1 MTESLGRLTEGAR
14 GASDFG
20 CGEQASVSASATTK
34 NPTAVALVTLM
45 VVPGGTRTR
54 LGVYAFSSREAATSD
69 PPGHAPLTL
78 AGDRVKQTFVPRDA
92 SPRLPRRELLLLGAG
107 LLWTP
112 AAGASVSPYTRRG
125 LLDQNGSDRSLA
137 EVAAGKTLVLVVMKG
152 HYCAVCRA
160 QLARLEAISAR
171 FQRLGARVAA
181 LNADPVE
188 ANRAIAEK
196 YAFSMPILSDR
207 DHAVS
212 EGLSLWHAEAG
223 HPMPAIVVFDA
234 CGSEVSRSVG
244 RSVDDRPEAALIALA
259 RRLHELPPNC
269 TVA

>member
-1 MTESLGRLTEGAR
+1 MSR
-14 GASDFG
+14 G
-20 CGEQASVSASATTK
+20 
-34 NPTAVALVTLM
+34 VT
-45 VVPGGTRTR
+45 R
-54 LGVYAFSSREAATSD
+54 
-69 PPGHAPLTL
+69 PLL
-78 AGDRVKQTFVPRDA
+78 
-92 SPRLPRRELLLLGAG
+92 RRELLLLGAG
-107 LLWTP
+107 LVWAPL
-112 AAGASVSPYTRRG
+112 AAASVSPYTRRG

-160 QLARLEAISAR
+160 QLARLEAISRR
-171 FQRLGARVAA
+171 FRRLGARLAA
-181 LNADPVE
+181 LNADPFE

-212 EGLSLWHAEAG
+212 EGLRLWHAQAG

-244 RSVDDRPEAALIALA
+244 RGLDDRPEAALIALV
-259 RRLHELPPNC
+259 RGLHEQPPNC